1 MGEYYLPRKHGK
13 HGNLKRGKENGRRRS
28 ERFKN

>member
-1 MGEYYLPRKHGK
+1 MGENYLPRK